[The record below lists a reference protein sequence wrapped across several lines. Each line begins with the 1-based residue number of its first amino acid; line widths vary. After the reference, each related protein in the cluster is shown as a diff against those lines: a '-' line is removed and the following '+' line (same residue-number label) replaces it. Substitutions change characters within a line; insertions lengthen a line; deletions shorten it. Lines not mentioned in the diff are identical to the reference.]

1 MCSVGRVRTRAP
13 TRGIDVSLARR
24 AVPVLL
30 LAVAASIVLAAWA
43 ESASAIR
50 PLGPTWQ
57 RGAIIP
63 PGADTYSSRRSD
75 NAIAALQ
82 GAGATHVNLYVE
94 WFMRN
99 REASALRPT
108 ARTATDRSLRH
119 AMSTAR
125 AKGLASVLTLVV
137 RSRDGTWQALISPRD
152 RDRWFASYR
161 RMARRYADL
170 ARRGGAQMMVIGA
183 ELESMVEY
191 TSRWREV
198 IRVIRARFPGQLTYS
213 SNQVDGARRVGFWS
227 QLDYVGMAGYM
238 PLARGRNPSVKRLVR
253 SWRERGYVRASRRL
267 HQRHGKP
274 VLFTEVGYG
283 SWKGTAARP
292 PASVDGPISQVP
304 QRRAYQALYRVWSQQ
319 DWFHGVYWWR
329 WDAARPNPRDGS
341 HNPRGKR
348 AERTMRAWNTA
359 R

>member
-1 MCSVGRVRTRAP
+1 MTAAARLK
-13 TRGIDVSLARR
+13 RGMDDSLART
-24 AVPVLL
+24 AVPALL
-30 LAVAASIVLAAWA
+30 LAVIASILLATWA

-50 PLGPTWQ
+50 PLGPAWQ

-63 PGADTYSSRRSD
+63 PDTNTYSSQRSD

-82 GAGATHVNLYVE
+82 AAGGTHVNLYVE

-99 REASALRPT
+99 SNASALRST
-108 ARTATDRSLRH
+108 ERTATDRSLLH

-125 AKGLASVLTLVV
+125 AKGMASVLTLVV
-137 RSRDGTWQALISPRD
+137 RSRDGTWQALINPRD

-161 RMARRYADL
+161 RMAKHYAAL

-183 ELESMVEY
+183 ELESMIGY
-191 TSRWREV
+191 TSKWRKI
-198 IRVIRARFPGQLTYS
+198 IRLIRARFPGRLTYS
-213 SNQVDGARRVGFWS
+213 SNQVDGARRVEFWP

-238 PLARGRNPSVKRLVR
+238 PLARGRNPSVRRLVR
-253 SWRERGYVRASRRL
+253 SWKDRGYVRAARRL
-267 HQRHGKP
+267 HQRYRKP
-274 VLFTEVGYG
+274 VVFTEVGYG

-304 QRRAYQALYRVWSQQ
+304 QQRAYEALYRVWSQY
-319 DWFHGVYWWR
+319 DWFHGLYWWR
-329 WDAARPNPRDGS
+329 WDAARPDPRDGS